1 MLAVIE
7 TGGKQ
12 YSVKSGTRVVVE
24 KLEGAVGD
32 SVVIERVLFAG
43 DKVGSPL
50 VKGAKVSATII
61 AQGRDDKVIVFKK
74 KRRQNY
80 RRKNGHRQYIT
91 TLQINDI
98 AV

>member
-12 YSVKSGTRVVVE
+12 YSVKAGTRVVVE

-32 SVVIERVLFAG
+32 TVVIERVLFAG
-43 DKVGSPL
+43 DKIGTPL
-50 VKGAKVSATII
+50 VSGAKVSATII
-61 AQGRDDKVIVFKK
+61 AQGRDDKIIVFKK